1 MKFYGEVDKNE
12 KGTNSSEYP
21 AWYLETHLD
30 ELNESMS
37 RRERGIK
44 RGDIPVDSIPYERQ
58 ELAKEKAR
66 FDSIMNSKPK
76 LGDKEKDFLNKNYKD
91 LSRKIQASMFTRS
104 DMMFGTAS
112 AHEEARRMVE
122 PVIELTKEQL
132 ELAVDI
138 EVKVVGEKTSRNG
151 ASKLF
156 KLIGKLLG
164 EPTNIEWLRKDK
176 VTSAGR
182 PKQTV
187 AA

>member
-1 MKFYGEVDKNE
+1 
-12 KGTNSSEYP
+12 
-21 AWYLETHLD
+21 
-30 ELNESMS
+30 
-37 RRERGIK
+37 
-44 RGDIPVDSIPYERQ
+44 
-58 ELAKEKAR
+58 
-66 FDSIMNSKPK
+66 
-76 LGDKEKDFLNKNYKD
+76 
-91 LSRKIQASMFTRS
+91 
-104 DMMFGTAS
+104 
-112 AHEEARRMVE
+112 
-122 PVIELTKEQL
+122 
-132 ELAVDI
+132 LAVDI